1 MLKKIGLL
9 ALCAAS
15 AFAMHTVELNIN
27 DKDLEFGVKI
37 DMGQFNEAAD
47 PDTVF
52 VGAKLLHG
60 SKENSDASS
69 NRSLNDYYEF
79 NFLMQR
85 KVKATDLV
93 IGLGVKLNGTKNY
106 NSFPLGAEASYKLPF
121 GEKMP
126 LFLNGSI
133 YYSPE
138 VLSMQDA
145 KNFLEYRVGLDLE
158 VIKNGSVTL
167 GYRTI
172 DTNYVKEKG
181 GDLNYNKSVHMGFKF
196 AF

>member
-9 ALCAAS
+9 ALCGVS

-27 DKDLEFGVKI
+27 DKDLEFGAKV
-37 DMGQFNEAAD
+37 DMGQFNEATD

-52 VGAKLLHG
+52 LGAKLLHG
-60 SKENSDASS
+60 SKENSEASAS
-69 NRSLNDYYEF
+69 GDLNDYYEV

-85 KVKATDLV
+85 KVKETDLV
-93 IGLGVKLNGTKNY
+93 IGLGVKFNGAKNF

-121 GEKMP
+121 GNKMP
-126 LFLNGSI
+126 LFVNGSV
-133 YYSPE
+133 YYAPE
-138 VLSMQDA
+138 VLSLQDA

-158 VIKNGSVTL
+158 VIKNGSVTV
-167 GYRTI
+167 GYRKL
-172 DTNYVKEKG
+172 DTNYLEDKG
-181 GDLNYNKSVHMGFKF
+181 GDFNYNKSVYIGFKF